1 MGFTEMNLDVDVNRD
16 NPELGVISDLSADVH
31 SLEVEQKMDIE
42 QELDLDQIRES
53 LAVRA
58 QNLSIPQIQKHI
70 FLCADQTKPLC
81 CQKELSIEAWDYL
94 KKRIK
99 ELDLETKVFRTKA
112 NCLRV
117 CDRGPILL
125 VYPDGVWYHS
135 ATSSVI
141 ECILQEHIIGGKIVT
156 DYAFATGAIGRQEV

>member
-1 MGFTEMNLDVDVNRD
+1 MTTPINVNGD
-16 NPELGVISDLSADVH
+16 KPELAAPIDASSDAPN
-31 SLEVEQKMDIE
+31 LEVEQEI
-42 QELDLDQIRES
+42 DLDQIRAN
-53 LAVRA
+53 LAIRA
-58 QNLSIPQIQKHI
+58 QNLSIPHIQKHI

-94 KKRIK
+94 KRRIK
-99 ELDLETKVFRTKA
+99 ELNLETKVFRTKA

-135 ATSSVI
+135 ATSAVI
-141 ECILQEHIIGGKIVT
+141 ESILQEHIIGGKIVV
-156 DYAFATGAIGRQEV
+156 DYAFAIAKA